1 MKSFG
6 MYIVTYITVVVASQN
21 TNLNKK
27 TTRNPTD
34 VSINFPTLLL
44 IEKITVTAI
53 YLNMKKIILLL
64 TNFNSLF

>member
-1 MKSFG
+1 MCKVQVLVFVRSRSGEDRRGEEKVLKSFG

-34 VSINFPTLLL
+34 GPI
-44 IEKITVTAI
+44 
-53 YLNMKKIILLL
+53 
-64 TNFNSLF
+64 